1 MLEGLAA
8 GKAQHE
14 VLNFNTFC
22 EPAFKFGVLD
32 LSRAIIVY
40 DLELCIRELLDPDP
54 TRFWQT
60 SYFAQAKD
68 GTHQE
73 LAQLLPIQDSVPR
86 HVKGL
91 ENHQNFVL
99 EFHILQEH
107 HQRYKDL
114 IDIDNMALRQ
124 NFVERLAVIQNG
136 TEDTIELGPRQLLF
150 GIALQDVVIEH
161 STQFLEANLFP
172 EHLYP
177 TPGLLVA
184 VERHALCHC
193 KILAHSYLLSSFFIL
208 F

>member
-1 MLEGLAA
+1 MFEGLAA
-8 GKAQHE
+8 SEAQHE
-14 VLNFNTFC
+14 VLDFNTLC
-22 EPAFKFGVLD
+22 KPGLEFGVLD

-40 DLELCIRELLDPDP
+40 DLELCIRKLFDPDP
-54 TRFWQT
+54 ARFWQT

-68 GTHQE
+68 GAHHE
-73 LAQLLPIQDSVPR
+73 LAQLLPVQNSVPR

-107 HQRYKDL
+107 HQRYEDL
-114 IDIDNMALRQ
+114 INIDNMALGQ
-124 NFVERLAVIQNG
+124 NFVQRLAVIQNR
-136 TEDTIELGPRQLLF
+136 TEDTIELSPCQLLL
-150 GIALQDVVIEH
+150 GITFEDVVIEH
-161 STQFLEANLFP
+161 STQLLEANLFP

-177 TPGLLVA
+177 LPGLLVA
-184 VERHALCHC
+184 VERRTLCHC